1 MSMIKE
7 LWAYC
12 PVEVVVYG
20 CITVMAGA
28 ALSLIVIAL
37 LHGDICDTLEDT

>member
-1 MSMIKE
+1 MSLIGE

-20 CITVMAGA
+20 CIAVMAGA
-28 ALSLIVIAL
+28 GLGLIAIAL
-37 LHGDICDTLEDT
+37 LHGDICDTREDM